1 MPRELMRL
9 NRVPFVIT
17 LHKSQANMLQ
27 NVTEKGYERSIK
39 EDIITKNVPGKQI
52 CIPCC
57 LSGLGTGYKN
67 HHFSL
72 EQNWAEAP
80 IVESINRLSIESR
93 DDSPHTSASTVQEHA
108 STLLL
113 LKMSRCSN
121 QVKLHLHSIHN
132 FFVCHSE
139 NTWNYLKS
147 KLLGNE
153 SVLNEVHKRFV
164 LHRPQYSTMTYYVT
178 QQLYWIVMNIAK
190 FSADTPLT
198 GRKSFLISLFNF
210 KTCKTKLN
218 VFIM

>member
-1 MPRELMRL
+1 MVLAITKSLGSLTFAWLALANDANVSGVSEERPFYFNWIYGSYSFIEMPLELMRL
-9 NRVPFVIT
+9 KRVPFVIT

-80 IVESINRLSIESR
+80 
-93 DDSPHTSASTVQEHA
+93 
-108 STLLL
+108 
-113 LKMSRCSN
+113 
-121 QVKLHLHSIHN
+121 
-132 FFVCHSE
+132 
-139 NTWNYLKS
+139 
-147 KLLGNE
+147 
-153 SVLNEVHKRFV
+153 
-164 LHRPQYSTMTYYVT
+164 RPQCSTYYVT

-190 FSADTPLT
+190 FSAHTPLT

-210 KTCKTKLN
+210 KTCKTKWN